1 MRAMFNR
8 QNSGERS
15 MPHNQH
21 KPPDGMGE
29 QRAANELVKLVR
41 KLRWMGLE
49 REAEKVEN
57 QLILRKAQA
66 DSVIAASHE
75 TD

>member
-1 MRAMFNR
+1 MP
-8 QNSGERS
+8 RS
-15 MPHNQH
+15 QH
-21 KPPDGMGE
+21 RPPDGMGE
-29 QRAANELVKLVR
+29 QRTANEPVKLVH
-41 KLRWMGLE
+41 KLRRMGLE

-57 QLILRKAQA
+57 QLTLRKAEA

>member
-1 MRAMFNR
+1 MET
-8 QNSGERS
+8 S
-15 MPHNQH
+15 HNQH
-21 KPPDGMGE
+21 KPPVGLAE
-29 QRAANELVKLVR
+29 QRTTNELVKLIR

-57 QLILRKAQA
+57 QLILRKDQAA